1 MQYLTRLILPYII
14 RGLRAWRW
22 WGRGLI
28 LLVLM
33 SMLAAPRARVILDP
47 PQTVASARDHICV
60 HTRLIDEVEEWVIQ
74 RSLQL
79 VREMGADTIVEFFP
93 WAYIEH
99 QPGQYG
105 WGQADMIM
113 RHADNQGLRVIARM
127 GFVPAWAQPDRDDEA
142 TTLNELPPESYDAF
156 ADFVATFA
164 QRYEE
169 NIAHIII
176 WNEPNLAFEWGYQ
189 DVTAADYVRLL
200 ETVYPRVKA
209 VTPDVTIMA
218 GALAPTL
225 EPAGSRIGLNDLS
238 YLEQMYQAG
247 AADYF
252 DALAI
257 HTYGFTEPARA
268 EPHPDVLN
276 FRRAELLYEIVRQYD
291 DPDTP
296 VYITESGWNDNPRW
310 TKAVRPSQRIAYT
323 LDAFAYAEQNWEWLE
338 DLCIWVFRYP
348 TPTFSYPDNFTLVSV
363 DFQLKPI
370 YHAIQAYARDEE
382 RRDALWLSP
391 PTATD

>member
-1 MQYLTRLILPYII
+1 
-14 RGLRAWRW
+14 
-22 WGRGLI
+22 
-28 LLVLM
+28 
-33 SMLAAPRARVILDP
+33 
-47 PQTVASARDHICV
+47 
-60 HTRLIDEVEEWVIQ
+60 
-74 RSLQL
+74 
-79 VREMGADTIVEFFP
+79 
-93 WAYIEH
+93 
-99 QPGQYG
+99 
-105 WGQADMIM
+105 
-113 RHADNQGLRVIARM
+113 
-127 GFVPAWAQPDRDDEA
+127 
-142 TTLNELPPESYDAF
+142 
-156 ADFVATFA
+156 
-164 QRYEE
+164 
-169 NIAHIII
+169 
-176 WNEPNLAFEWGYQ
+176 
-189 DVTAADYVRLL
+189 
-200 ETVYPRVKA
+200 
-209 VTPDVTIMA
+209 
-218 GALAPTL
+218 
-225 EPAGSRIGLNDLS
+225 
-238 YLEQMYQAG
+238 MYQAG